1 MAILKGKGSKS
12 LGEWLKLFS
21 PLAKLRFYP
30 PQFTIRKPMVSAVEA
45 SFSRGY
51 EVAVIVFNVKE
62 LFECKKNGQQEK
74 FNHLTTCLKKVFKD
88 TVIDKVPEIN
98 FLMIHDYYAEGI
110 TILLNVKGSPKQLI
124 YMDKLVGII
133 SGEVKNRM
141 TTILP
146 SHKITLSTGY
156 MFVEHKHYSVEEA
169 IDKAQRLAITMA
181 EAEAPMNEMK
191 ELINQ
196 IIHNRDINLL
206 AQPIF
211 DVATNKIKAYE
222 VLTRGPSNTELE
234 SPLALFAVARQ
245 TGRLYDLEKIVLEK
259 SFRQI
264 SENESPQNVFINFTP
279 VTLSDSRFVHDVKKM
294 LLKYKGVYANQIV
307 MEITERDPIL
317 NIKEFVE
324 NIKGLR
330 EMGFRLAIDDTGVGY
345 SSLYAIIEIMP
356 EIIKIDRSVIENID
370 HNSVKETMLK
380 GLLLIAKETGSVVVA
395 EGIES
400 MGEAMVLSRNRVDLA
415 QGYYYARPSTVDKIP
430 ITS

>member
-1 MAILKGKGSKS
+1 MARLKGKGSKS
-12 LGEWLKLFS
+12 LGKWFKLFS

-30 PQFTIRKPMVSAVEA
+30 PQFNIRKPMVSAVEA

-62 LFECKKNGQQEK
+62 LFECKKNGQQEE
-74 FNHLTTCLKKVFKD
+74 FNQLTTCLKKVFKD

-98 FLMIHDYYAEGI
+98 FLMIHDYYADGI
-110 TILLNVKGSPKQLI
+110 TILINVKGSPKQLI
-124 YMDKLVGII
+124 YMDKLVGVI

-146 SHKITLSTGY
+146 SHQITLSTGY
-156 MFVEHKHYSVEEA
+156 MFIEHKHYSVEEA
-169 IDKAQRLAITMA
+169 INKAQRLAITMA

-196 IIHNRDINLL
+196 IIHNRNINLL

-245 TGRLYDLEKIVLEK
+245 TGRLYDLEIIVLEK
-259 SFRQI
+259 SFKQI

-294 LLKYKGVYANQIV
+294 LHKYKGVYANQIV

-345 SSLYAIIEIMP
+345 SSLYVIIEIMP